1 MHQAAVTGQ
10 AKAFHKSAASAS
22 TLAVDMMDNASAL
35 PTCRSDN
42 INSRQL
48 IENGLNSPTRL
59 HEEAFFEKR
68 NRTVKLFFDIG
79 RHELVA
85 QIL

>member
-1 MHQAAVTGQ
+1 VHQAAVTGQ
-10 AKAFHKSAASAS
+10 ANASHKSAASAS

-48 IENGLNSPTRL
+48 IENGLNAPTRL
-59 HEEAFFEKR
+59 HEEAKY
-68 NRTVKLFFDIG
+68 K
-79 RHELVA
+79 
-85 QIL
+85 

>member
-10 AKAFHKSAASAS
+10 ANASHKSAASAS

-48 IENGLNSPTRL
+48 IENGLNAPTRL
-59 HEEAFFEKR
+59 HEEAIILTMIAFAIAEVFLLI
-68 NRTVKLFFDIG
+68 V
-79 RHELVA
+79 HWHSLVF
-85 QIL
+85 